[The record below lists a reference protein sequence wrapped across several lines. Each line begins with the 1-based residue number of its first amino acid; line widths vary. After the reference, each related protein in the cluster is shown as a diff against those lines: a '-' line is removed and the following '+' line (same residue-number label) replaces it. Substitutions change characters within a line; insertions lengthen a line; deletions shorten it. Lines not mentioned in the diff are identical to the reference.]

1 MLKVIDDYPPSLEKL
16 QKIVGG
22 NIQIMMLKN
31 GDSLVFNQNGLMKNL
46 KHNLEATK
54 IYLKNGGIKGMDI
67 VGMAVVVKKGLLLK
81 LDEIKD
87 TLTEDTKH
95 LWQDIRS

>member
-22 NIQIMMLKN
+22 NIQIMILKN

-54 IYLKNGGIKGMDI
+54 IYLKNGGIKDMDI